1 LSVGISGETFFRF
14 GGLAPR
20 VQLRAGVFV
29 VEVGLFA
36 WEPAVLRITRV
47 DDGASDSI
55 PTLKLEG
62 KLLGPWVDE
71 LRRVCE
77 ELHTPPTGLCL
88 NLAGVTFIDPA
99 GIELL
104 GDLIR
109 LGATISAC
117 TGFVD
122 EMLKRNSSGR

>member
-1 LSVGISGETFFRF
+1 MQF
-14 GGLAPR
+14 PD
-20 VQLRAGVFV
+20 GVFV

-36 WEPAVLRITRV
+36 LEPAVLKITRV

-77 ELHTPPTGLCL
+77 ELHTPPSGLRL
-88 NLAGVTFIDPA
+88 NLAGVTFIDQA
-99 GIELL
+99 GIKLL

-109 LGATISAC
+109 LGAAISEC

-122 EMLKRNSSGR
+122 ELLRRDPSGR

>member
-1 LSVGISGETFFRF
+1 MRTKPVLLFGVILFVAASAAHALSVDELIAKNAAAR
-14 GGLAPR
+14 GGLDK
-20 VQLRAGVFV
+20 VQA
-29 VEVGLFA
+29 
-36 WEPAVLRITRV
+36 IK
-47 DDGASDSI
+47 S
-55 PTLKLEG
+55 LKLEG

-77 ELHTPPTGLCL
+77 ELHTPPSGLRL

-99 GIELL
+99 GIKLL

-109 LGATISAC
+109 LGAVISEC

-122 EMLKRNSSGR
+122 ELLRRNPSGR

>member
-1 LSVGISGETFFRF
+1 VI
-14 GGLAPR
+14 
-20 VQLRAGVFV
+20 V

-36 WEPAVLRITRV
+36 WEPDVLKITRV
-47 DDGASDSI
+47 NDGASDSI

-77 ELHTPPTGLCL
+77 ERHAPPSGLRL
-88 NLAGVTFIDPA
+88 NLSGVTFIDPA
-99 GIELL
+99 GIKLL

-109 LGATISAC
+109 RGATVSEC

-122 EMLKRNSSGR
+122 ELLRRHPPGR

>member
-1 LSVGISGETFFRF
+1 MQFPDDVL
-14 GGLAPR
+14 
-20 VQLRAGVFV
+20 V

-36 WEPAVLRITRV
+36 WEPAVLKITRV
-47 DDGASDSI
+47 DEGASDSI

-62 KLLGPWVDE
+62 KLIGPWVDE

-77 ELHTPPTGLCL
+77 ELHTPPSGLRL

-99 GIELL
+99 GIKLL

-109 LGATISAC
+109 LGATISEC

-122 EMLKRNSSGR
+122 ELLRRNPSGG

>member
-1 LSVGISGETFFRF
+1 MQFR
-14 GGLAPR
+14 P
-20 VQLRAGVFV
+20 GVFV
-29 VEVGLFA
+29 VEVGLLA
-36 WEPAVLRITRV
+36 WEPAVLKITRV

-55 PTLKLEG
+55 STLKLEG

-77 ELHTPPTGLCL
+77 ELHTPPSGLRL

-99 GIELL
+99 GIKLL

-109 LGATISAC
+109 LGATISEC

-122 EMLKRNSSGR
+122 ELLRRNPSGR

>member
-1 LSVGISGETFFRF
+1 M
-14 GGLAPR
+14 APR
-20 VQLRAGVFV
+20 VQLRPGVSV
-29 VEVGLFA
+29 VVVGLYA
-36 WEPAVLRITRV
+36 GEPAVLKITRV
-47 DDGASDSI
+47 DGASDSI

-77 ELHTPPTGLCL
+77 ELHTPPNGIRL

-99 GIELL
+99 GIKLL

-109 LGATISAC
+109 LGATISEC
-117 TGFVD
+117 TGFVAELLRRD
-122 EMLKRNSSGR
+122 PTGR

>member
-1 LSVGISGETFFRF
+1 MQFP
-14 GGLAPR
+14 AD
-20 VQLRAGVFV
+20 VFV
-29 VEVGLFA
+29 VEVGSST
-36 WEPAVLRITRV
+36 WGPAVLKITQV

-77 ELHTPPTGLCL
+77 EQRTPPSGLRL
-88 NLAGVTFIDPA
+88 NLAGVTFVDPA
-99 GIELL
+99 GIKLL

-109 LGATISAC
+109 LGAAICEC

-122 EMLKRNSSGR
+122 ELLRRDPPGR

>member
-1 LSVGISGETFFRF
+1 M
-14 GGLAPR
+14 APR
-20 VQLRAGVFV
+20 VQFRDGVFV

-36 WEPAVLRITRV
+36 WEPAVLKITRV

-77 ELHTPPTGLCL
+77 GLRTPPSGLRL
-88 NLAGVTFIDPA
+88 NLASVTFIDPA
-99 GIELL
+99 GIKLL
-104 GDLIR
+104 GDLILIR
-109 LGATISAC
+109 LGATVSEC

-122 EMLKRNSSGR
+122 ELLRRNPSGR